1 MSGGLGKIEWAAQWM
16 PVLGEI
22 GQRLRDEGSI
32 EGVKVGVSLVLEPK
46 TVNLALALHR
56 AGAQVAL
63 HARATEVIDDVA
75 RAAREQGLAVFAS
88 SSAADSQLNDSQLND
103 SHPHDSHPH
112 DSHPDDTRLADEF
125 LAWGP
130 EILVDDGAA
139 MIRRLHR
146 RHPAVLA
153 KLKGAAEE
161 TTSGVR
167 PLRAM
172 HAQGQLRVPV
182 IAVNDAPVKY
192 LFDNVYGTAQS
203 CLMTFLDLTNLQ
215 LASRNCLVIGYGY
228 VGRGLAR
235 YLSGFGARV
244 TVSELDPVKALRALH
259 DGNRVA
265 AFAHAAPAADVIFS
279 ATGLRGTVAAEQL
292 SILRNGVFLAVAG
305 GAEEELPMRY
315 LRGLGTGRTVR
326 PRVQAFTLP
335 SGTTIK
341 VIAEGECMNVSAA
354 EGNPIEIMDLSLSL
368 QALAVREIARNPKP
382 APAVYPL
389 PDDLVREV
397 ATLRLNAAG
406 ATLEPLTDEIAH
418 AMTQW

>member
-16 PVLGEI
+16 PVLGKI

-32 EGVKVGVSLVLEPK
+32 EGIKVGISLVLEPK

-56 AGAQVAL
+56 AGAKVAL
-63 HARATEVIDDVA
+63 HTRATEVIDDVA

-88 SSAADSQLNDSQLND
+88 SPAADSQLNDS
-103 SHPHDSHPH
+103 
-112 DSHPDDTRLADEF
+112 HPDDSRLADKF

-139 MIRRLHR
+139 MIRRLHT

-153 KLKGAAEE
+153 ELKGAAEE

-215 LASRNCLVIGYGY
+215 LAGRNCLVIGYGY

-279 ATGLRGTVAAEQL
+279 ATGLRGTVTAEQL

-315 LRGLGTGRTVR
+315 LRGLGTGSTVR

-335 SGTTIK
+335 GGTTIK

-368 QALAVREIARNPKP
+368 QALAVREIARNPKA

-397 ATLRLNAAG
+397 AMLRLKAAG
-406 ATLEPLTDEIAH
+406 ATLEPLTDEIAR